1 MTSVH
6 PGSNAVS
13 FILQPGSTSALPQD
27 QLTIERLQ
35 PKPPTLAIE
44 GIMGTREL
52 EETILDVDGRVSRA
66 ERHAHFTAELG
77 SGGDTGTSVTVSP
90 QFTLETATV
99 VRACRTAK
107 CFTIWR
113 WSEEM
118 RNDVG
123 AQLLQDCGGREIMGT
138 AFYLRCA

>member
-27 QLTIERLQ
+27 QLTIQRPQ

-44 GIMGTREL
+44 GIMGTSEL
-52 EETILDVDGRVSRA
+52 EETILDVDGRVSRV

-77 SGGDTGTSVTVSP
+77 SDTSTSVTISP
-90 QFTLETATV
+90 QFTLEAATV

-107 CFTIWR
+107 CFRIWR

-118 RNDVG
+118 RNDVR
-123 AQLLQDCGGREIMGT
+123 AQLLQDRGGREIMGT
-138 AFYLRCA
+138 AFYLRCT